1 MLVYLV
7 AVLESLA
14 YLAAVPVCAVFCV
27 SGEGG
32 LKAGA
37 GVGAFRAR
45 GALRRARRAMAN
57 GPRQRKRRRGEVK
70 RALALLRRL
79 KLTRVSLRGQLGLGD
94 AAATALVSGA
104 LTALAAALRGRT
116 KRLDLRLSPDF
127 SGETRI
133 ELRGMICAR
142 AGQIMLAAAQ
152 SGLNEITGRIAHG
165 KAPD

>member
-27 SGEGG
+27 SGENG

-37 GVGAFRAR
+37 GIGAFRAR
-45 GALRRARRAMAN
+45 GALRRARRAMA
-57 GPRQRKRRRGEVK
+57 GERRVKRRRGDWK

-79 KLTRVSLRGQLGLGD
+79 KLSRVSLRGRLGLGD
-94 AAATALVSGA
+94 AAATALLSGA
-104 LTALAAALRGRT
+104 LTALAASLRGRT

-127 SGETRI
+127 SGETRV

-142 AGQIMLAAAQ
+142 AGQIMLAAAK
-152 SGLNEITGRIAHG
+152 SGFNEITGRIAHG

>member
-1 MLVYLV
+1 MIVYLI

-45 GALRRARRAMAN
+45 GALRRARRAMA
-57 GPRQRKRRRGEVK
+57 GGRRRRRQRGEVK

-79 KLTRVSLRGQLGLGD
+79 KLTRISLRGQLGLGD
-94 AAATALVSGA
+94 AAATALLSGA

-127 SGETRI
+127 SGELRV

-152 SGLNEITGRIAHG
+152 SGFNEITGRIAHG